1 MITIVN
7 NVKKLREDKKAF
19 IDANAI
25 MNEQIDNIIKDISQK
40 IKRINTS
47 KSAKVTIN
55 GDTKNFSFNIDC
67 EDESTIKSIQSVL
80 NNYR

>member
-25 MNEQIDNIIKDISQK
+25 INEQIDSIIKDITQK
-40 IKRINTS
+40 IKRINSTHN
-47 KSAKVTIN
+47 AKVTIS
-55 GDTKNFSFNIDC
+55 GDTKSFSFKIESD
-67 EDESTIKSIQSVL
+67 DDSTIKSIQAVL
-80 NNYR
+80 DKHR